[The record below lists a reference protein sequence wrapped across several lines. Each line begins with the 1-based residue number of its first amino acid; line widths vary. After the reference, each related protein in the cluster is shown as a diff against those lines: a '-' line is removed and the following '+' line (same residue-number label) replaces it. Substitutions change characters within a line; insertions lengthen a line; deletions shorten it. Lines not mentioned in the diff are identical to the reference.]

1 MTGVDDRTPAADPH
15 RIPDLRTTLPRLDHA
30 AIGNGRVLAL
40 IAPDSSLEWLCLPRF
55 DSPSLFGALLD
66 PERGGVFR
74 FLVNG
79 APRAASQMDYVPNT
93 NVLRSRFESGDAR
106 WEIID
111 FAPRTLG
118 SGGQLDVPHELV
130 RLIRPLAGIPRLVI
144 DFRPRPDYG
153 RAGGELLVTP
163 QGVEVRGTGMPLH
176 LYTNVAGDRICTPAE
191 VSVREP
197 LYFVLSCGHRR
208 GAPTVAAIAHV
219 LEETVRAWRLWAM
232 TCALPSFAP
241 THVLRSALC
250 LKLHTY
256 VDTGAI
262 IAAATT
268 SLPEALDT
276 ERTYDDRHCWLRSA
290 ASTAEALR
298 RLSHLHEGTQFI
310 SFVRDLAESAP
321 LQPVYGIGGERQ
333 LSELTLHHLR
343 GFAGSGPV
351 RVGSAAAT
359 RQRND
364 LQGEVVLCLQ
374 AMLDD
379 PRIELDRPDDLFG
392 LLERLVE
399 DAIRRAP
406 EPDTSIWEF
415 RTSPR
420 HYTFSRAMCWV
431 ATTRGA
437 KLATRFGRRDLAARW
452 AKVAEAERRVVLGR
466 GFSESARCF
475 TQALDGVHGDAAN
488 LLLPSLGILDAR
500 DPRFAA
506 TLHDYGSRMTRLGL
520 MRRYTNPD
528 DLGSTSSAFMMCSFW
543 WAEALALAGK
553 LGDASAVFERAV
565 RHANRLG
572 LLSKNVDPETGHPLG
587 NFPHVEAHVSLINA
601 AITIG
606 AFLDARDG
614 RVRAWS

>member
-1 MTGVDDRTPAADPH
+1 MTGADDRTPAGDS
-15 RIPDLRTTLPRLDHA
+15 RGIPDVRDAVPRLDHA

-79 APRAASQMDYVPNT
+79 APLAASQIEYIPNT

-106 WEIID
+106 WEVVD

-118 SGGQLDVPHELV
+118 PGGQLDAPHELV
-130 RLIRPLAGIPRLVI
+130 RLIRPLAGVPRLVI
-144 DFRPRPDYG
+144 DFQPRPDYG
-153 RAGGELLVTP
+153 RAAGELLVTP
-163 QGVEVRGTGMPLH
+163 RGVEVRGAGTPLH
-176 LYTNVAGDRICTPAE
+176 LYTNLAGDRICTPAE

-197 LYFVLSCGHRR
+197 LYFVLSCGNRQ
-208 GAPTVAAIAHV
+208 GAPTLAAITHV

-241 THVLRSALC
+241 AQVLRSALC

-268 SLPEALDT
+268 SIPEALDT
-276 ERTYDDRHCWLRSA
+276 ERTCDDRHCWLRSA

-298 RLSHLHEGTQFI
+298 RLSQLHEGIQFI
-310 SFVRDLAESAP
+310 SFLRDAAESAP

-333 LSELTLHHLR
+333 LSEQPLRHLR
-343 GFAGSGPV
+343 GFAGRLV
-351 RVGSAAAT
+351 RIGSAAAT

-364 LQGEVVLCLQ
+364 LHGEVVLCLE

-379 PRIELDRPDDLFG
+379 PRVELDRPDDLFG
-392 LLERLVE
+392 LVERLVE

-420 HYTFSRAMCWV
+420 HYTFSRAMCWAAV
-431 ATTRGA
+431 TRGS
-437 KLATRFGRRDLAARW
+437 KLADRFGRHDLAARW
-452 AKVAEAERRVVLGR
+452 ARVAEIERRLVLGR
-466 GFSESARCF
+466 GYSESARCF

-488 LLLPSLGILDAR
+488 LLLPSLGIIDAR

-528 DLGSTSSAFMMCSFW
+528 DLGATTSAFMMCSFW

-553 LGDASAVFERAV
+553 LGDAATVFDRAV

-572 LLSKNVDPETGHPLG
+572 LLSKNIDAETRHPLG

-606 AFLDARDG
+606 AFLDADG
-614 RVRAWS
+614 GRMRAWS